1 MSHDCHVTHSM
12 LYLYYN
18 TAGDATLMFTVEC
31 ISVQKNTTS
40 FHPGTWRFLTIVAA
54 FLAVVLVVYELFKR
68 ARAQEDAEKRRK
80 REQKEAGGK
89 KNKKRK

>member
-1 MSHDCHVTHSM
+1 MSVSHVTHNM

-18 TAGDATLMFTVEC
+18 TTGDATLKFTVEC
-31 ISVQKNTTS
+31 VSVQKNTS
-40 FHPGTWRFLTIVAA
+40 LHPGTWRFLTIAA
-54 FLAVVLVVYELFKR
+54 LFLVVVMVVYELYKR
-68 ARAQEDAEKRRK
+68 AKAQEDAEKRRK